1 MLDTVVAFWYFP
13 SVFFFWS
20 NCYLWDSNGSP
31 VLLLFPLYRSLSY
44 ILSQDIGCFVIEFP
58 QIPCLYL
65 SHSSLWVRFWSRS
78 IYPQLSPPIMLSAS
92 SLQEPRCAISA
103 SMCLPDVFILFW
115 RILFVQLFCCGV
127 WEQLFLYIFLPFFCC
142 IYPYL
147 NLLFFVVCLPSAW
160 WFYVLFCCWVHSQ
173 PSIVPHDPRHI
184 LINKNTF
191 CLFCPSCQQAL

>member
-1 MLDTVVAFWYFP
+1 MDLR
-13 SVFFFWS
+13 FFCF
-20 NCYLWDSNGSP
+20 
-31 VLLLFPLYRSLSY
+31 SLSPDLFHMFCPRTLGALSSNSHKSLVY
-44 ILSQDIGCFVIEFP
+44 ISLIVLSESGFDLGAFI
-58 QIPCLYL
+58 LN
-65 SHSSLWVRFWSRS
+65 SLLPSC
-78 IYPQLSPPIMLSAS
+78 

-115 RILFVQLFCCGV
+115 RILLVQLFCCGV

-147 NLLFFVVCLPSAW
+147 HLLFFVVCLPSTW